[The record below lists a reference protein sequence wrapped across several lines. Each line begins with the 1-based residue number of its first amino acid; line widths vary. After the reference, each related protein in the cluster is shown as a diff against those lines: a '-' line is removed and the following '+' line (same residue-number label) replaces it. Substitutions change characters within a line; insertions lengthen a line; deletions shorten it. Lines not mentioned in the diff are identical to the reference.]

1 MRFPSSIT
9 LALLCAIIVIWLGA
23 AQGTVVI
30 NEVEAN
36 PAGDESAHK
45 TSITAWFELYNND
58 DKDVDISGW
67 SIKNSEG
74 RSIILPEGAVIKG
87 LDYYVLD
94 VKPWWLAQTGEI
106 LVLTDAG
113 RAEVDR
119 TAVLS
124 DEEDNEMAWTRD
136 PDGRDTNSTDD
147 WKFLA
152 NSRGF

>member
-1 MRFPSSIT
+1 MGFRSSTI
-9 LALLCAIIVIWLGA
+9 LALLCASIIIWLGA
-23 AQGTVVI
+23 AQGAVVI

-36 PAGDESAHK
+36 PAGDESAFK

-74 RSIILPEGAVIKG
+74 RSMTIPQGAVIKG
-87 LDYYVLD
+87 LDYYVMD
-94 VKPWWLAQTGEI
+94 VRTKWLAQSGEI

-113 RAEVDR
+113 GAEVDR

-152 NSRGF
+152 SSRGF

>member
-1 MRFPSSIT
+1 
-9 LALLCAIIVIWLGA
+9 LALLCALITICVGA

-30 NEVEAN
+30 NEVESN
-36 PAGDESAHK
+36 PAGDESAFK
-45 TSITAWFELYNND
+45 TAITAWFELYNND

-74 RSIILPEGAVIKG
+74 RLMTIPQGAVIRG
-87 LDYYVLD
+87 LDYYVQD
-94 VKPWWLAQTGEI
+94 VKPGWLAQTGEI
-106 LVLTDAG
+106 LVLTNAG
-113 RAEVDR
+113 GAEVDR

-124 DEEDNEMAWTRD
+124 DEENNEMAWTRD
-136 PDGRDTNSTDD
+136 PDGRDTNSTED